1 MGFPG
6 RDRFPG
12 LIVRQSTEAIV
23 LKRLRGGTFILDES
37 HKARRRGQLGVDDL
51 ELNSLIVFMIRMAN
65 NARHVLLCT
74 ATPIHTAVRERWD
87 LLMIL
92 NQNADFVMKRDHA
105 SSWRFWQLVPSF
117 RSDLN
122 MADKQF
128 HLSDAPT
135 ALTPFARSDLQ
146 SAIKTN
152 FFQRSNPFVRHDGLR
167 RRKTLEDAGLL
178 EKIAVD
184 IHPDPE
190 ALSGTYPG
198 VTFVG
203 RGLMTN
209 RPFELAYEAA
219 EAFIDVLSKRTKSA
233 KLLRSVFL
241 QRIFSSFQ
249 SGRLTLERMLERRVD
264 TTEDNPQIEMA
275 ELGALRTLT
284 DEEMG
289 YLEAIRDE
297 LARPEPLVPETN
309 TIAILVQDLQP
320 IPIPVHKHKQ
330 RGRKRVE
337 PQALLHHRTQ
347 TRYRLTK
354 VHRRSANV
362 DRIDPIA
369 PVHQSTPRAACASDT
384 SHDTGGKPPNSNR
397 SAPHRTTHPLA
408 TSAGVIATMDDA
420 VFTCTATKGLS
431 SIHP

>member
-1 MGFPG
+1 MTQGPEHIG
-6 RDRFPG
+6 RCAFQVAIVSAG

-23 LKRLRGGTFILDES
+23 LKRIRVGTFILDES

-51 ELNSLIVFMIRMAN
+51 ELNSLIGFMIRMAN

-92 NQNADFVMKRDHA
+92 NQNADFVMERDHA

-219 EAFIDVLSKRTKSA
+219 EAFIDVFSKHTKSA

-249 SGRLTLERMLERRVD
+249 SGRLIHAVEVLDLVIAAVPGYAPAKSTQWQKGYELRENQLALVHGDPLRMCAK
-264 TTEDNPQIEMA
+264 DNKA
-275 ELGALRTLT
+275 W
-284 DEEMG
+284 
-289 YLEAIRDE
+289 
-297 LARPEPLVPETN
+297 
-309 TIAILVQDLQP
+309 
-320 IPIPVHKHKQ
+320 
-330 RGRKRVE
+330 
-337 PQALLHHRTQ
+337 
-347 TRYRLTK
+347 
-354 VHRRSANV
+354 HRRSNR
-362 DRIDPIA
+362 DQTEKPKS
-369 PVHQSTPRAACASDT
+369 Q
-384 SHDTGGKPPNSNR
+384 GKSL
-397 SAPHRTTHPLA
+397 TY
-408 TSAGVIATMDDA
+408 DA
-420 VFTCTATKGLS
+420 LM
-431 SIHP
+431 